1 MFVTISARMRACFFA
16 ERAFCRHATRRRL
29 GPANANRS
37 AEDQMGYRMM
47 GWAHAEFGHWWARL
61 REQSGQGTVEYV
73 GLIMLLAG
81 LLAAVVVASKGD
93 AGGVAQKGP
102 GHGKGAID

>member
-1 MFVTISARMRACFFA
+1 
-16 ERAFCRHATRRRL
+16 
-29 GPANANRS
+29 
-37 AEDQMGYRMM
+37 MGYRMM
-47 GWAHAEFGHWWARL
+47 GWAHAELGHWWARL

-93 AGGVAQKGP
+93 ARGIATKVT
-102 GHGKGAID
+102 GHVKAAIDAAAAKAS

>member
-1 MFVTISARMRACFFA
+1 
-16 ERAFCRHATRRRL
+16 
-29 GPANANRS
+29 
-37 AEDQMGYRMM
+37 MGYRMM
-47 GWAHAEFGHWWARL
+47 GWAHAELGRWWARL

-93 AGGVAQKGP
+93 AGGIAKKVT
-102 GHGKGAID
+102 GHVKDAIDAAAKKSS